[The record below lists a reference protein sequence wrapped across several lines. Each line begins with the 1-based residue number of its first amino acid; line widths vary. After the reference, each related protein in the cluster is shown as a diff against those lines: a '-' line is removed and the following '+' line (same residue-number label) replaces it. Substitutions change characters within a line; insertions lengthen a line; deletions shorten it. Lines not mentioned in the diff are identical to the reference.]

1 MPDLVNVFFLNKLLS
16 FLVRTPMPFQ
26 INISCLP
33 ALDIVINWLIVQPHK
48 LKRAEKK
55 VDWPD
60 KSAAKFWPALK
71 KKE

>member
-1 MPDLVNVFFLNKLLS
+1 
-16 FLVRTPMPFQ
+16 MPFQ

-55 VDWPD
+55 VAWPD